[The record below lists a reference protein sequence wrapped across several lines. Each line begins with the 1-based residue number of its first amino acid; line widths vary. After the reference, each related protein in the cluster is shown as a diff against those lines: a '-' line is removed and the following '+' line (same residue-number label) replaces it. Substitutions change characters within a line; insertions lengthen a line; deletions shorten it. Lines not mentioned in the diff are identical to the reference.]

1 LRVAPVE
8 SGLSLAIADPSQGGF
23 EGTAMINGVA
33 CPVKLASGLGE
44 IEVSHSPTT
53 RDQSVVVELRDTS
66 DRLVM
71 PATTARFRPLTV
83 PAYQAVLDGDAQV
96 PATTN
101 LTEAAAP
108 AGSNSPFARVW
119 QLQYQFE
126 SGWRFVRCVA
136 ATDRVAIEGQP
147 DELGIWVYGDGSGN
161 SLRLRVTDNS
171 GQTFQPTGPN
181 LDWSGW
187 RWVTFDLANL
197 DQAGHW
203 GGADDGRVRDG
214 LRLDTV
220 LLVDSTRK
228 KTSGTIYFAAPTLI
242 SRNVPNPKP

>member
-1 LRVAPVE
+1 MV
-8 SGLSLAIADPSQGGF
+8 
-23 EGTAMINGVA
+23 NGVA
-33 CPVKLASGLGE
+33 NAVKLTSGLA
-44 IEVSHSPTT
+44 EVAVPRSPTT
-53 RDQSVVVELRDTS
+53 GDQSVAVELRDH
-66 DRLVM
+66 DGRVVM
-71 PATTARFRPLTV
+71 PATTTRFRPLAV
-83 PAYQAVLDGDAQV
+83 SAYQAVLDGDTQI
-96 PATTN
+96 PATVK
-101 LTEAAAP
+101 LTEAAP
-108 AGSNSPFARVW
+108 PNGSDSPFARVW
-119 QLQYQFE
+119 QLQYQFD

-136 ATDRVAIEGQP
+136 ATDRPAIEALP

-242 SRNVPNPKP
+242 HRNVPNPKP